1 MIKEGVNNFNT
12 KFTKLSTKFAKYE
25 CKTNVKKNR
34 VRSYSLHIIINSLIN
49 VEMKLIHSILLLP
62 FFFFSACEQN
72 GNASNNP
79 DTISIATFNI
89 SWLGD
94 GIDDELPRTDADLQ
108 RIADIISQLNPDIM
122 GLQEIEN
129 DAAINKLLKYLPD
142 YESFIGTNGGN
153 QNPCVIYKKGIEV
166 SEESEYTPLIVE
178 PYKTRPGLIAKVR
191 KGNFDFI
198 MLVVHL
204 KSTSRYD
211 STAELE
217 QYSRKLRKQQSGIIS
232 FWADSILSLKTEKDI
247 IILGDFNDYPNRV
260 TNPTLTSIAENPHL
274 NFITHDLKSCK
285 FPILNGIDHI
295 IASDD
300 ASKRYVLGSLRLY
313 DFFSSMSESEI
324 EKVSDHCPVLVQFE
338 VKTKYND

>member
-1 MIKEGVNNFNT
+1 VKYLFN
-12 KFTKLSTKFAKYE
+12 
-25 CKTNVKKNR
+25 
-34 VRSYSLHIIINSLIN
+34 
-49 VEMKLIHSILLLP
+49 ILLLP
-62 FFFFSACEQN
+62 FVFLSACEQN

-94 GIDDELPRTDADLQ
+94 GIDDEIPRTDADYQ
-108 RIADIISQLNPDIM
+108 RIANIISNLNPDIM

-129 DAAINKLLKYLPD
+129 DAAINKLLNYLPG
-142 YESFIGTNGGN
+142 YEFYIGKNGGN
-153 QNPCVIYKKGIEV
+153 QNPCIIYKKGIEV
-166 SEESEYTPLIVE
+166 SEQGEYTPLIVE

-217 QYSRKLRKQQSGIIS
+217 QYSRELRKQQAELVNYWS
-232 FWADSILSLKTEKDI
+232 DSVLSLKTEKDI

-260 TNPTLTSIAENPHL
+260 TNPTLSSLAENSNL
-274 NFITHDLKSCK
+274 NFLTMDLKSCK

-295 IASDD
+295 ITSDN
-300 ASKRYVLGSLRLY
+300 ANKRYVVGSLRLY
-313 DFFSSMSESEI
+313 DFNSSMSETEI
-324 EKVSDHCPVLVQFE
+324 EKVSDHCPILVQLE
-338 VKTKYND
+338 VKTKDND

>member
-1 MIKEGVNNFNT
+1 
-12 KFTKLSTKFAKYE
+12 
-25 CKTNVKKNR
+25 
-34 VRSYSLHIIINSLIN
+34 
-49 VEMKLIHSILLLP
+49 MKQILCILLLP
-62 FFFFSACEQN
+62 LFIFSACEQN

-94 GIDDELPRTDADLQ
+94 GIDDEIPRTDADYK
-108 RIADIISQLNPDIM
+108 RIAYIISQLNPDIM

-129 DAAINKLLKYLPD
+129 ESAIKKLLKFLPGYD
-142 YESFIGTNGGN
+142 FYIGTKGGN
-153 QNPCVIYKKGIEV
+153 QNPSLIYKKDIKV
-166 SEESEYTPLIVE
+166 SEEYEYTPLIVE
-178 PYKTRPGLIAKVR
+178 PNKTRPGLIAKVR

-217 QYSRKLRKQQSGIIS
+217 QNSRELRMKQSDIIS
-232 FWADSILSLKTEKDI
+232 NWVDSVLSLKSEKDI

-260 TNPTLTSIAENPHL
+260 TNPTLNSIAENPHL
-274 NFITHDLKSCK
+274 RFITQDLKSCK

-295 IASDD
+295 IASVN
-300 ASKRYVLGSLRLY
+300 AGKRYIPGSLRLY
-313 DFFSSMSESEI
+313 DFYSSISESEI
-324 EKVSDHCPVLVQFE
+324 EKISDHCPVLVQFE
-338 VKTKYND
+338 VKSKDDD